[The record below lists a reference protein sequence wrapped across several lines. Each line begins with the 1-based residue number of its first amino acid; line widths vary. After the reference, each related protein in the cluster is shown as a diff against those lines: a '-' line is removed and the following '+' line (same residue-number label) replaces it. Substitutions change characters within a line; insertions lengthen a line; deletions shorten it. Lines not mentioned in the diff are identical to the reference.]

1 MAQINMNQLA
11 QLTIGEVVT
20 KHPEIV
26 KVLMD
31 FQVDFC
37 CGGDRNVMDAIK
49 RDTKSVDE
57 LVKAADEAIEAASA
71 FSIAG
76 GEKGSLADF
85 TNEQLINHIT
95 MTHHKYLKETMPKLS
110 ELMYKVLTV
119 HGEHHP
125 ELYIVHKLYGTLKTE
140 LEGHLTKEEK
150 RLFPMI
156 LAGSEGVSV
165 LIEEL
170 ESEHIGAGDI
180 LHTLTEVTNH
190 FTLPDDAC
198 TSYGMVYEMLKTLVA
213 DMYMHVH
220 TENNILF
227 KRF

>member
-1 MAQINMNQLA
+1 MALTKMNQLE

-20 KHPEIV
+20 KHPELV

-37 CGGDRNVMDAIK
+37 CGGDRNIMDAIK
-49 RDTKSVDE
+49 RDTKQVDD
-57 LVKAADEAIEAASA
+57 LVKAADAALEAASA
-71 FSIAG
+71 FSIDG
-76 GEKGSLADF
+76 GAKVTLSDF
-85 TNEQLINHIT
+85 TNEQLIDRIL

-125 ELYIVHKLYGTLKTE
+125 ELYVVHKLYGNLKTE
-140 LEGHLTKEEK
+140 LEGHMTKEEK

-156 LAGSEGVSV
+156 LAGSKGVDV

-170 ESEHIGAGDI
+170 ENEHVGAGDI
-180 LHTLTEVTNH
+180 LHTLTEVTDH
-190 FTLPDDAC
+190 FSLPKDAC
-198 TSYGMVYEMLKTLVA
+198 TSYGMVYDMLKTLVA

>member
-1 MAQINMNQLA
+1 MKITKMNELEH
-11 QLTIGEVVT
+11 LTIGEVVT

-37 CGGDRNVMDAIK
+37 CGGDRNLMDAIK
-49 RDTKSVDE
+49 RDTESVDA
-57 LVKAADEAIEAASA
+57 LIISADAALEAASA
-71 FSIAG
+71 FSIDG
-76 GEKGSLADF
+76 GEKVTLSDF
-85 TNEQLINHIT
+85 TNEQLIDRIL
-95 MTHHKYLKETMPKLS
+95 MTHHTYLKETMPKLS

-119 HGEHHP
+119 HGERHP
-125 ELYIVHKLYGTLKTE
+125 ELYIVHKLYGNLKTE
-140 LEGHLTKEEK
+140 LEGHMTKEEK

-156 LAGSEGVSV
+156 LAGSEGVEI

-170 ESEHIGAGDI
+170 ENEHVGAGDI
-180 LHTLTEVTNH
+180 LHTLTEVTDH
-190 FTLPDDAC
+190 FTLPKDAC
-198 TSYGMVYEMLKTLVA
+198 TSFGMVYDMLKTLVA